1 MAWYESFGLI
11 FRSLIKTENKPKQLD
26 HGANW
31 NSPHGERAPYDPSK
45 ALSSYGL
52 HSWTH
57 AAVSRQAQD
66 LAALPLKLMTGK
78 GADAQQID
86 DHPFLEL
93 VEFPSTTMDYYLFA
107 EQLIIGYRET
117 LIFFCWEHQQRRHQS
132 FAYIL
137 AKLRSQAMNQELQAM
152 HMTQAQARRLFIPL
166 KELSI

>member
-86 DHPFLEL
+86 DHPGENEPKCC
-93 VEFPSTTMDYYLFA
+93 VTA
-107 EQLIIGYRET
+107 IGGNQIDRTERNQT
-117 LIFFCWEHQQRRHQS
+117 PGKGKGLLKHGKRCRGQQDKKGQGKFNTRPN
-132 FAYIL
+132 
-137 AKLRSQAMNQELQAM
+137 AKGRG
-152 HMTQAQARRLFIPL
+152 
-166 KELSI
+166 